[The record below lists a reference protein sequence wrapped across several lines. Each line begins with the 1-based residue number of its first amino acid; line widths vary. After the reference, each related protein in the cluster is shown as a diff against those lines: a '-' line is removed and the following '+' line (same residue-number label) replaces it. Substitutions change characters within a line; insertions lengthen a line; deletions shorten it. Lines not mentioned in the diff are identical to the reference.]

1 MEGHWEHGTK
11 QQEQP
16 EREWVVEYRVDIED
30 ASYHRLSM
38 LKGKDVKSVQATL
51 FEELRNEYSHVD
63 RIDVT
68 VIRLEP
74 VETHTGP
81 LEFDMNTVFQP

>member
-16 EREWVVEYRVDIED
+16 EREWVVEYRVDIEN
-30 ASYHRLSM
+30 ASYHHLSM
-38 LKGKDVKSVQATL
+38 LKGKDSKSVQATL
-51 FEELRNEYSHVD
+51 FEELRTEYSHVE

-74 VETHTGP
+74 VETHSRD
-81 LEFDMNTVFQP
+81 LEFDMSTMFQP